1 MKYKL
6 ILFVRSYSHTN
17 SIIWVSKKEKCKHGV
32 LTDLFTIQDEWQDE
46 CELCYHELDS
56 TIFVNPDTK
65 YKAIRKYNQACL
77 IFRKT
82 INSLEI
88 VRK

>member
-1 MKYKL
+1 MKYKF

-17 SIIWVSKKEKCKHGV
+17 SIIWVSKKEKRKNGV
-32 LTDLFTIQDEWQDE
+32 LTDLFTIQDEWQDD

-56 TIFVNPDTK
+56 TIVVDPDTK
-65 YKAIRKYNQACL
+65 YKTIRKYNQACL